1 MNSYPTDDNA
11 NRVRSVIDNLIGT
24 EEADDIMI
32 ELMDTLTSTSTS
44 SPSAGKYYLFVYN
57 AKTPNIQ
64 FDSNPLV
71 AVTDVFEW
79 GFRGVNLH
87 IGQYRNYTYNELV
100 GQLYEVNPDELS
112 DVRELPFVNITL
124 NN

>member
-79 GFRGVNLH
+79 GFRGINLH
-87 IGQYRNYTYNELV
+87 VGQYRNYTYNELV
-100 GQLYEVNPDELS
+100 GQLYEVNSDELS
-112 DVRELPFVNITL
+112 DERELPFGKIQL
-124 NN
+124 NS